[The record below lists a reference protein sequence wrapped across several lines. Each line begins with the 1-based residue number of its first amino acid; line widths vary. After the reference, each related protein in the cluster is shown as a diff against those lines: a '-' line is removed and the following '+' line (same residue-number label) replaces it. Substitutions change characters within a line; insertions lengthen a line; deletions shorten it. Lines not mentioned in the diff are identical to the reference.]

1 MEYTIDAQNKSLGRV
16 ASEAAALLNGKNST
30 DFAKNVVADVKVT
43 IINASLVKVTGD
55 KMSTSTHKRYS
66 GYPSGLK
73 EPNLKQVAAKKG
85 YSEIVKHAVYGM
97 LPKNK
102 LQDPRFKN
110 LIVTE

>member
-1 MEYTIDAQNKSLGRV
+1 MKYTIDAQNKVLGRV
-16 ASEAAALLNGKNST
+16 ASEAAAILIGKNST
-30 DFAKNVVADVKVT
+30 EFAKNIIADVEVT
-43 IINASLVKVTGD
+43 FINASKVKVTGD
-55 KMSTSTHKRYS
+55 KMNTSTHKRYT
-66 GYPSGLK
+66 GYPSGLR

-85 YSEIVKHAVYGM
+85 YSEIIKHAVYGM